1 MTQPA
6 AKQPPAVLIAHAA
19 KALAEALRFNGP
31 ADQVLSRHFRAH
43 RELGQRDRAF
53 VAEMAFAVLR
63 RMRSLEAAC
72 GGSRRPRDL
81 VLAALVRLQGVS
93 VRSLEGATSER
104 ERELLGRAKAFAP
117 ESAPPAVRAELPDWL
132 WNRLAEEFGAEEAL
146 ALARGMLDQAPMDL
160 RVNALKATRTEA
172 LERLRADGL
181 ACEPTPYSPFGI
193 RLATKPQINRYPLYA
208 EGVVEVQDEG
218 SQLLACLVAPRRGE
232 MVVDFCAGAGG
243 KTLALGA
250 LMKNAGRLYAWD
262 VSLKRL
268 AGLEPR
274 LARSGLSNV
283 HPVAIASE
291 NDARARRLAG
301 KIDRVLVDAPCSGF
315 GTLRRNPDLKWRFDG
330 KDVDELAAKQARIL
344 VAASRLVKPGG
355 RLVFATC
362 SVLRDESEAVAESFI
377 AAHPDFTTVSCAEIL
392 TSQRIALDTGP
403 DLRLFTHRHHTDGF
417 FAAVFERAA

>member
-1 MTQPA
+1 VTRP
-6 AKQPPAVLIAHAA
+6 HAA
-19 KALAEALRFNGP
+19 LIRHASAALVEALRFSGP
-31 ADQVLSRHFRAH
+31 VDQVLSRYFRAH
-43 RELGQRDRAF
+43 RELGQLDRAF
-53 VAEMAFAVLR
+53 VAETAYAVLR

-81 VLAALVRLQGVS
+81 VLADVVRRQGAS
-93 VRSLEGATSER
+93 ARSLEDATSER
-104 ERELLGRAKAFAP
+104 ERELLGRAKAFRLEAAP
-117 ESAPPAVRAELPDWL
+117 LAVRAELPDWL
-132 WNRLAEEFGAEEAL
+132 WSKLAEEFGAEEAL
-146 ALARGMLDQAPMDL
+146 ALGCAMLEPAPMDL
-160 RVNALKATRTEA
+160 RVNTLKATRKEI

-193 RLATKPQINRYPLYA
+193 RLQTKPQINRNPVYE
-208 EGVVEVQDEG
+208 EGLVEVQDEG

-250 LMKNAGRLYAWD
+250 MMNNAGRLYAWD
-262 VSLKRL
+262 VSAKRL
-268 AGLEPR
+268 AGLDPR

-315 GTLRRNPDLKWRFDG
+315 GTLRRNPDLKWRFG
-330 KDVDELAAKQARIL
+330 ENDVVELAAKQARIL
-344 VAASRLVKPGG
+344 AGASRLLKPGG

-362 SVLRDESEAVAESFI
+362 SVLREEAEAVAEAFLV
-377 AAHPDFTTVSCAEIL
+377 AHPQFAPASCAEIL
-392 TSQRIALDTGP
+392 AAQRIALDTGP

-417 FAAVFERAA
+417 FAAAFSRKG